1 MNSAEYRFPFP
12 LIGFVLPSGRTKLTP
27 LSRFRGSLHGDVDV
41 LAWNKKTGMAWA
53 IECKRRLLDRTISE
67 FGERLAEYTTMCT
80 HHKKRTPIRKNLDR
94 VDFLRANLSTV
105 ASITK
110 IPVEDI
116 KLKAA
121 LATDNIVPVQF
132 TKTMSTRVD
141 RTCTFRDLAKPFG
154 LS

>member
-1 MNSAEYRFPFP
+1 M
-12 LIGFVLPSGRTKLTP
+12 G
-27 LSRFRGSLHGDVDV
+27 
-41 LAWNKKTGMAWA
+41 
-53 IECKRRLLDRTISE
+53 
-67 FGERLAEYTTMCT
+67 T
-80 HHKKRTPIRKNLDR
+80 HHKKCTPIRKHLDR
-94 VDFLRANLSTV
+94 VDVLRANLSTV

-121 LATDNIVPVQF
+121 VATDNIVPVQF

-154 LS
+154 SS